1 MSNLKPF
8 PHDFLWGGATAA
20 NQIEGGFDADGKGL
34 SSADMVAYVPK
45 AERGAHSA
53 SIEISSQELA
63 DILSGKKQAR
73 FPKREGID
81 FYHRYKDDIALFAE
95 MGFKML
101 RISIHWA
108 RIFPNGYDEQPNE
121 AGLAYYEAM
130 FKEMHKHGIEPMVT
144 LCHYETPLGLT
155 EKYNGWLGR
164 EVVGHFLRYAETVF
178 TRYKDLVKYW
188 LTFNEIN
195 MITMHSPFTG
205 GGVVIDR
212 VPQAEQENAKYQALH
227 HQFIASSLATKR
239 LHEIIPD
246 GKMGCML
253 ARLPHYAYTADPQ
266 DQRLAQWL
274 NQQNLYFTDV
284 HARGEYPKF
293 MLRHWAENNV
303 RIHKE
308 PGDDAILKQ
317 YPVDFISFSYY
328 VSLTATT
335 HDNAEK
341 VGGNL
346 MGGVK
351 NPYLQASDWGWQIDP
366 VGLRITLNDMYDRYQ
381 IPLFIVENGL
391 GAYDQVEADGSI
403 HDDYRIAYHR
413 THIQQMQEA
422 INDGVDLRGYLSW
435 GPIDLVSMSTSEMS
449 KRYGFIYVDIDDD
462 GNGTKAR
469 SRKDS
474 FFWYKKVIASNG
486 ADLS

>member
-1 MSNLKPF
+1 MSSLKPF
-8 PHDFLWGGATAA
+8 PKDFLWGGATAA

-81 FYHRYKDDIALFAE
+81 FYHRYKDDIALLAE
-95 MGFKML
+95 MGFKMF

-108 RIFPNGYDEQPNE
+108 RIFPNGYDQQPNE
-121 AGLAYYEAM
+121 AGLAYYEEM

-212 VPQAEQENAKYQALH
+212 VLAAERENAKYQALH

-246 GKMGCML
+246 GQMGCML
-253 ARLPHYAYTADPQ
+253 ARLPHYAYTADPN

-284 HARGEYPKF
+284 HARGEYPKY

-303 RIHKE
+303 KIQKE
-308 PGDDAILKQ
+308 LGDDAILKQ

-335 HDNAEK
+335 HDNAER

-366 VGLRITLNDMYDRYQ
+366 VGLRVTLNDMYDRYQ
-381 IPLFIVENGL
+381 KPLFIVENGL
-391 GAYDQVEADGSI
+391 GAYDTVEADGAI
-403 HDDYRIAYHR
+403 HDEYRIAYLR
-413 THIQQMQEA
+413 AHIQQMQEA
-422 INDGVDLRGYLSW
+422 ISDGVDLRGYLTW

-449 KRYGFIYVDIDDD
+449 KRYGFIYVDLDDD

-474 FFWYKKVIASNG
+474 FFWYQKVIASNG
-486 ADLS
+486 AEL